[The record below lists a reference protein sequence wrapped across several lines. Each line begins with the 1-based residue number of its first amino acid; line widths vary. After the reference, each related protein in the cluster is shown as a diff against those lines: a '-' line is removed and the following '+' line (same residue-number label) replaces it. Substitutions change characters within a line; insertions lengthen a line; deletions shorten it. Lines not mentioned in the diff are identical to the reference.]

1 MCVSFPFYS
10 GFSEVVSLDWFR
22 WLMRV
27 ILVHLEGLKQ
37 FSGASCLYGK
47 FAVIHGLMLWG

>member
-1 MCVSFPFYS
+1 MCVSFPFCS
-10 GFSEVVSLDWFR
+10 GFSEVVSRDWFR

-37 FSGASCLYGK
+37 FFGASCLFGK
-47 FAVIHGLMLWG
+47 LAVINGLMLWG